1 MSSCLQVRFLLLLLL
16 PFGSIHCA
24 NITKSKSN
32 EENKNQWRWET
43 KRRNPENPEKRIVFQ
58 DSLESELSS
67 SNSGSFTQNFCFAFF
82 FFFFFATVCMPCNF
96 YCYFAKLLSID
107 LRLAQV
113 WSMFSCQFFGRS
125 SFFCSCQSLLF
136 DYKSLS
142 MKIKP
147 KE

>member
-1 MSSCLQVRFLLLLLL
+1 MGDEAKKPRESGEENRFSRLTGVGALIFQLGVFYPEFLLCLFL
-16 PFGSIHCA
+16 
-24 NITKSKSN
+24 
-32 EENKNQWRWET
+32 
-43 KRRNPENPEKRIVFQ
+43 
-58 DSLESELSS
+58 
-67 SNSGSFTQNFCFAFF
+67 
-82 FFFFFATVCMPCNF
+82 FFFFATVCMPCNF